1 MILIADSGST
11 KTDWVLLND
20 KKEIIVKNST
30 KGLNPSV
37 FSESDLYKTITS
49 NKEVMGNITAIS
61 ELYFYGAGCGTAT
74 ARKVIHEILEE
85 LFTAAVSWA

>member
-11 KTDWVLLND
+11 KTDWILINTNKDVVG
-20 KKEIIVKNST
+20 KTET

-49 NKEVMGNITAIS
+49 NTEVMSFVNDINRC
-61 ELYFYGAGCGTAT
+61 FYMGQVVVQRPQKKSYIVFLQRFLHLQRC
-74 ARKVIHEILEE
+74 L
-85 LFTAAVSWA
+85 